1 MLIKPALLSY
11 REIAAPKRATLASRP
26 SVVVRSGGLVLDCTC
41 LSHAGGV
48 EIVVIVPR
56 RRRGRALQELL
67 GVIARFARSWALGRI
82 AADLGLK
89 FHEVGETSAWRRSS
103 SAIIGGWLE
112 MVETTVTRTPRRCIA
127 STSERKS
134 PSPENST
141 IWSICWASSM
151 ASTASS
157 MSILPFGRWHR

>member
-11 REIAAPKRATLASRP
+11 GEIAAPIRATLASRP

-41 LSHAGGV
+41 LSYAGGVAASLSIV

-56 RRRGRALQELL
+56 RRRGRALEELW

-89 FHEVGETSAWRRSS
+89 FHEVGED
-103 SAIIGGWLE
+103 IGLA
-112 MVETTVTRTPRRCIA
+112 P
-127 STSERKS
+127 
-134 PSPENST
+134 
-141 IWSICWASSM
+141 
-151 ASTASS
+151 
-157 MSILPFGRWHR
+157 